1 MQLSNSL
8 LFASSAD
15 LIDNRPER
23 TGYDAK
29 HYDEDEFNEYLAIVR
44 DTKMELPVLL
54 GGLYGLRRSEAL
66 GLRHSSINYKQEII
80 TIQHTVTQAMVDGT
94 LQTICADRTKNK
106 SSKQSMPLL
115 PQLIEAVKRAKER
128 QAYYQKKLGKL
139 YYTKDKDYLCL
150 DETGHLLVPNYV
162 SQKHKEILEKHGLRH
177 IRYHDLRHS
186 AATILIAHGVPL
198 EYIQQFMRHATID
211 MTQRYAHLNV
221 DKVLQDT
228 ASVIGKLIK

>member
-1 MQLSNSL
+1 LERLEPKLAPTTGTGYRRYIYGRIFNYFSALGVTVGELKPGHVEDFYRFLYKEGLAANSVTKYHNNIRKSL
-8 LFASSAD
+8 QTLYKKQIIPNNPAD

-80 TIQHTVTQAMVDGT
+80 TIQHTVTQAIVDGT

-106 SSKQSMPLL
+106 SRKQSMPLL
-115 PQLIEAVKRAKER
+115 PQLIDAIERAKER

-150 DETGHLLVPNYV
+150 DEMGHLLVP
-162 SQKHKEILEKHGLRH
+162 I
-177 IRYHDLRHS
+177 
-186 AATILIAHGVPL
+186 
-198 EYIQQFMRHATID
+198 M
-211 MTQRYAHLNV
+211 
-221 DKVLQDT
+221 
-228 ASVIGKLIK
+228 